1 MFTQPMKILNFLIL
15 PCKKLANQ
23 KWISSKCEYLSK
35 INQGSRPTRVSTGFL
50 LFTLFLQVTHSL
62 QVKKCQISQRNCQIK
77 FKFGSKEAKIT
88 ILKSSSLETPCSEL
102 RQTQSWCIQD
112 PGKID
117 KKDFQNRARK
127 QIHSLSDISTVP
139 QWSLLT
145 SSHWATRI
153 LWAQIWSLKNP
164 LTLRSDSEDGFILNE
179 RGLAHL
185 PVRTQNLANLADTN
199 SKLGESCRYELKTW
213 RILPIGTQ
221 EWRTCQCEQ

>member
-1 MFTQPMKILNFLIL
+1 MSTQPMKILNFLVL

-77 FKFGSKEAKIT
+77 FKFGSKEAIIT
-88 ILKSSSLETPCSEL
+88 ILKSSSLKTPCSEL

-117 KKDFQNRARK
+117 KKIFKQSEEIDPLINTQYFYRRLRGKRQLARHTLPYSPLRFN
-127 QIHSLSDISTVP
+127 QCCGTGTVGTG
-139 QWSLLT
+139 T
-145 SSHWATRI
+145 S
-153 LWAQIWSLKNP
+153 
-164 LTLRSDSEDGFILNE
+164 
-179 RGLAHL
+179 
-185 PVRTQNLANLADTN
+185 
-199 SKLGESCRYELKTW
+199 
-213 RILPIGTQ
+213 
-221 EWRTCQCEQ
+221 